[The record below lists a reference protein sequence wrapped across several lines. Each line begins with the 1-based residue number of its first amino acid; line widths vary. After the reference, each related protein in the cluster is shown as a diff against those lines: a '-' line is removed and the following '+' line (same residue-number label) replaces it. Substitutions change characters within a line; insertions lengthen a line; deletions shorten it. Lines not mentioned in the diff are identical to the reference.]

1 MPALHQ
7 LHTDL
12 WICRVPYWAMGM
24 PLGRQLVV
32 VRLPAGGL
40 WVHSPVPMMPE
51 LRRELA
57 ALGDVRHVVGPN
69 LWHDECLRE
78 FQAEHPQARFH
89 GVPGLAARKKD
100 VRFDETLS
108 DAPHPDW
115 ARVLDQH
122 LVKGM
127 PRMNEVV
134 FLHRASRIL
143 ILADLAFNLGPDGPW
158 WFALAMRAYGAWN
171 RFGPT
176 PLEKWMMQDR
186 AAVRA
191 SIDHLLAWDFDR
203 ILVGHGRNID
213 AQAKAVFR
221 AAYEFL
227 PAPNPA

>member
-1 MPALHQ
+1 MRSLHQ
-7 LHTDL
+7 LHPDL

-32 VRLPAGGL
+32 VRLPSGGL
-40 WVHSPVPMMPE
+40 WVHSPVPMTPG

-57 ALGDVRHVVGPN
+57 ALGEVRHVVGPN

-78 FQAEHPQARFH
+78 FQTEHPQARFH
-89 GVPGLAARKKD
+89 AVPGLAARKKD

-115 ARVLDQH
+115 TGVLDQH

-134 FLHRASRIL
+134 FLHRASRTL
-143 ILADLAFNLGPDGPW
+143 ILADLAFNLRPDGPW
-158 WFALAMRAYGAWN
+158 WFALAMRAYGSWN

-176 PLEKWMMQDR
+176 ALEKWMMQDR

-191 SIDHLLAWDFDR
+191 SLDHLLAWDFDC
-203 ILVGHGRNID
+203 ILVGHGRNVD

-221 AAYEFL
+221 AAYAFL
-227 PAPNPA
+227 PAGNAA